1 MRVLLT
7 GGGTAGHIN
16 PAIAIADIIKRNAP
30 ASEIAFVGT
39 PEGMENDLVR
49 EAGYPLYHVSVK
61 GISRKLTPSNFR
73 ALWLAAVSPIRA
85 KKILN
90 EFQPDI
96 VIGTG
101 GYVCWPILRAAASQ
115 GVKTVLHESNSSPG
129 LAFMK
134 LAPHMD
140 GLWLNFKETEKLIPR
155 GCVTPVHTG
164 NPLRKR
170 FASVSKEIARR
181 ELGLSDEDV
190 FLLSFG
196 GSLGAEALNKAML
209 RLMQKVGEI
218 PHLRCIHA
226 CGERYYPQMRAF
238 FSDTPRAKLLP
249 YIRNMATY
257 MSAADILVC
266 RAGAMTISEAAL
278 CGKCVI
284 FIPSPNV
291 TANHQYKNA
300 SILANA
306 GAALLVEESNLPT
319 NKFENLINSLVL
331 GKERRK
337 EYEKKIKSFAK
348 TDAERIIWREIQ
360 NLAQKTTAEFQKKK
374 NKNC

>member
-30 ASEIAFVGT
+30 AAEVAFVGT
-39 PEGMENDLVR
+39 PKGMENDLVR
-49 EAGYPLYHVSVK
+49 EAGYPLYHVDVK
-61 GISRKLTPSNFR
+61 GISRKFTPANFR

-85 KKILN
+85 KKILS

-101 GYVCWPILRAAASQ
+101 GYVSWPILRAAASQ
-115 GVKTVLHESNSSPG
+115 GIKTVLHESNSSPG
-129 LAFMK
+129 LAFLK

-140 GLWLNFKETEKLIPR
+140 GLWLNFKETEKLLPR

-170 FASVSKEIARR
+170 FASISKETARR
-181 ELGLSDEDV
+181 ELGLREEDV

-196 GSLGAEALNKAML
+196 GSLGAEALNEAML
-209 RLMQKVGEI
+209 PVLQNADKT
-218 PHLRCIHA
+218 PHLRCVHA
-226 CGERYYPQMRAF
+226 CGERYYPKMRAC
-238 FSDTPRAKLLP
+238 FSDTEHSKLLP

-284 FIPSPNV
+284 FLPSPNV
-291 TANHQYKNA
+291 TSNHQYKNA
-300 SILANA
+300 SVLADA
-306 GAALLVEESNLPT
+306 GAALLVEECDLPK
-319 NKFENLINSLVL
+319 NKLHIFIKSLIFD
-331 GKERRK
+331 KEKRN
-337 EYEKKIKSFAK
+337 EYEKKIKFFAK
-348 TDAERIIWREIQ
+348 SDAERIIWREIQ
-360 NLAQKTTAEFQKKK
+360 NLTQKTRAEMK
-374 NKNC
+374 NEGQQNC

>member
-30 ASEIAFVGT
+30 ASAIAFVGT
-39 PEGMENDLVR
+39 PKGMENKLVR
-49 EAGYPLYHVSVK
+49 EAGYPLYHVNIK
-61 GISRKLTPSNFR
+61 GISRKLSPANLH

-85 KKILN
+85 KKILR
-90 EFQPDI
+90 EFHPDI

-101 GYVCWPILRAAASQ
+101 GYVSWPILRAAALQ
-115 GVKTVLHESNSSPG
+115 GIKTVLHESNSSPG
-129 LAFMK
+129 LAFLK

-140 GLWLNFKETEKLIPR
+140 GLWLNFKETEDLLPR

-164 NPLRKR
+164 NPLRRR
-170 FASVSKEIARR
+170 FASASKEVARR

-196 GSLGAEALNKAML
+196 GSLGAEALNEAML
-209 RLMQKVGEI
+209 RVMQKIDEI
-218 PHLRCIHA
+218 PHLYCVHA
-226 CGERYYPQMRAF
+226 CGERYFSQMRAHF
-238 FSDTPRAKLLP
+238 QDTTRAKLAS
-249 YIRNMATY
+249 YIQNMATY

-300 SILANA
+300 AILADA
-306 GAALLVEESNLPT
+306 GAAMLVEEGDLPSD
-319 NKFENLINSLVL
+319 KLLFLIKSLVAD
-331 GKERRK
+331 KETR
-337 EYEKKIKSFAK
+337 EHYEKKIKSFAK
-348 TDAERIIWREIQ
+348 MDTEHIIWREIQ
-360 NLAQKTTAEFQKKK
+360 NLTQKTKAEIQKREK
-374 NKNC
+374 